1 MATSFKS
8 DYAIP
13 KCAAPVPLWQSTA
26 DLYLHRRCSNTAL
39 SQSLWG
45 AWVLVH
51 TRFIWA
57 LWACLAEM
65 GFDSKCEFALLPFFR
80 GFSFAL
86 GHGVSPH
93 SHFSTTQLPLKHLL
107 SCWCFSDIGRG
118 VSPHGRSSEAQPPL
132 LTLMWESPLWKT
144 PSKVPSRAD
153 LLLSFWFWFRWFP
166 L

>member
-1 MATSFKS
+1 MATYFKS

-26 DLYLHRRCSNTAL
+26 DLYLHRRRSNTAL

-51 TRFIWA
+51 TSLFEPSEHVWLKWGLI
-57 LWACLAEM
+57 LNVNLP
-65 GFDSKCEFALLPFFR
+65 LLPFFR

-132 LTLMWESPLWKT
+132 LTLMWESPL
-144 PSKVPSRAD
+144 
-153 LLLSFWFWFRWFP
+153 
-166 L
+166 